1 MDYFTINHKE
11 LTALN
16 GLPFLQRLIYLQ
28 GIRPYMDR
36 QNAIVGIK
44 RKISHQSIAEA
55 LYVEPHPGI
64 QSGSPSKDQIRRA
77 IKGLEKAGL
86 IENHSTEHA
95 LILKC
100 LLATERFS
108 AQNKPAIKAPHHS
121 AIVDISNSPDGARAF
136 DAITQQATI
145 DKKAE
150 PAIPH
155 NSNNNY
161 LFFLYKQFE
170 QFWSV
175 YPVKRSMPQAQQA
188 FLELNPSAELF
199 QRMMNAL
206 HQQIAYYDQ
215 QIALKRWMPNWK
227 NASNWISLQCWND
240 ELPTQ
245 HQKDE
250 HHATHQKPT
259 SATSGYDPLWATCRP
274 RQEAKAEEPSN
285 VIAFPR
291 ASSVTH

>member
-1 MDYFTINHKE
+1 MDFFINKDE
-11 LTALN
+11 LARLY
-16 GLPFLQRLIYLQ
+16 GLPQVQQLAYLV
-28 GIRPYMDR
+28 GIRPYMDINTR
-36 QNAIVGIK
+36 MAGIK
-44 RKISHQSIAEA
+44 RGISHQSIAEA

-64 QSGSPSKDQIRRA
+64 RSGSPSKDQVRRA

-86 IENHSTEHA
+86 IENQSTEHA

-100 LLATERFS
+100 LLASERFS

-121 AIVDISNSPDGARAF
+121 AIVDNSNSPDGARDF
-136 DAITQQATI
+136 DKINQQAAI
-145 DKKAE
+145 GKKTE

-161 LFFLYKQFE
+161 LFFLYKQFD

-175 YPVKRSMPQAQQA
+175 YPVKRSQPQAQQA

-206 HQQIAYYDQ
+206 QQQIAYHDQ

-227 NASNWISLQCWND
+227 NASNWIAQQCWND

-250 HHATHQKPT
+250 HHATHQKSY
-259 SATSGYDPLWATCRP
+259 SAATNYDSLWAECQSGCETDSTD
-274 RQEAKAEEPSN
+274 SN
-285 VIAFPR
+285 VIPFR
-291 ASSVTH
+291 SVSRGAY

>member
-1 MDYFTINHKE
+1 MDFFINKYE
-11 LTALN
+11 LAGLN
-16 GLPFLQRLIYLQ
+16 GLQHVQQLAYLI
-28 GIRPYMDR
+28 GIRPYMDINTR
-36 QNAIVGIK
+36 IVGIK

-55 LYVEPHPGI
+55 LYIEPHPGI
-64 QSGSPSKDQIRRA
+64 QSGCPSKDQIRRA

-86 IENHSTEHA
+86 LENQSTEHA

-100 LLATERFS
+100 VLATERFS
-108 AQNKPAIKAPHHS
+108 AQNKAAIKAPHHS
-121 AIVDISNSPDGARAF
+121 AIVDNSNSPDGARALNK
-136 DAITQQATI
+136 INQQATI
-145 DKKAE
+145 GKQAE

-155 NSNNNY
+155 NSNYNY
-161 LFFLYKQFE
+161 LFLLTKQFE

-175 YPVKRSMPQAQQA
+175 YPVKRSQPQAQQA

-206 HQQIAYYDQ
+206 QQQIAYHDQ
-215 QIALKRWMPNWK
+215 QIARKRWMPNWK
-227 NASNWISLQCWND
+227 NASNWIAQQCWND

-250 HHATHQKPT
+250 HHATHQKPSST
-259 SATSGYDPLWATCRP
+259 TSGYDPLWATCKSRH
-274 RQEAKAEEPSN
+274 EAKAEEPSN

-291 ASSVTH
+291 ASSGTH

>member
-1 MDYFTINHKE
+1 MDIN
-11 LTALN
+11 TRMA
-16 GLPFLQRLIYLQ
+16 
-28 GIRPYMDR
+28 
-36 QNAIVGIK
+36 GIK
-44 RKISHQSIAEA
+44 RGISYQSISEA

-77 IKGLEKAGL
+77 IKGLQKAGL
-86 IENHSTEHA
+86 IENQSTEHA

-108 AQNKPAIKAPHHS
+108 AQNKPAIKAPYHP
-121 AIVDISNSPDGARAF
+121 ATVDNSNNPDGARISE
-136 DAITQQATI
+136 AINQQATI
-145 DKKAE
+145 GEKTQ

-188 FLELNPSAELF
+188 FVELNPSAELF

-206 HQQIAYYDQ
+206 QQQIAYHDQ

-227 NASNWISLQCWND
+227 NASNWITQQCWND

-250 HHATHQKPT
+250 HHATHQKPSST
-259 SATSGYDPLWATCRP
+259 TSGYDPLWATCRT
-274 RQEAKAEEPSN
+274 RHETKAEEPSN
-285 VIAFPR
+285 VISFPR
-291 ASSVTH
+291 TSSGTH